1 MADTDPLADVLKS
14 RAEPEWM
21 ADLGLLGDHVWEEA
35 ARAAREHIAAKIEAR
50 IDTPPMLERDSVWYD
65 GMANAARIAR
75 GQT

>member
-1 MADTDPLADVLKS
+1 MTDPLADALCDIYWKNK
-14 RAEPEWM
+14 AT
-21 ADLGLLGDHVWEEA
+21 GWETY
-35 ARAAREHIAAKIEAR
+35 ARAAREHSAAEIEAR